1 MPAFCIR
8 RWRRRILRRRAQAEA
23 LQSVRERHG
32 EAFCMYALTGDGDS
46 EHLENA
52 PVGELSAKKERQS

>member
-1 MPAFCIR
+1 
-8 RWRRRILRRRAQAEA
+8 
-23 LQSVRERHG
+23 
-32 EAFCMYALTGDGDS
+32 MYALTGDGDS